1 MDKVNEIIGSILK
14 KYNIPVWVTP
24 YVLKYAKGNPMRTIK
39 FAMSFI
45 ETKRKKGAVANG
57 NVILPNGLQ
66 LKVSSLIRILN
77 IVFYE
82 QDLMSKVAKKW
93 AMQPAGHDS
102 VYAKYA
108 MELAEAEER
117 HAIAIKNLIE
127 GLGYKIGEPDKQLE
141 ALFDY
146 ICNLDSWQK
155 RLIAVNIVLR
165 DSYAKA
171 FGVILYK
178 VFYSVSPEY
187 MRAFGKAFK
196 GDEKYAE
203 RGYNEAVSVIVNRE
217 LSDEE
222 IIGLTRD
229 ILVRV
234 LRTIDINMSIAKE
247 AGIEEEVKFLRDIA
261 ILYPFQM
268 LKELGVAINP
278 DKELE
283 EVKKQVSKSNV

>member
-93 AMQPAGHDS
+93 AMQPAGHES
-102 VYAKYA
+102 TYAKYA

-222 IIGLTRD
+222 ITGLTRD

>member
-222 IIGLTRD
+222 ITGLTRD